1 MNDIDQNPVL
11 RNFFSRLANS
21 RDRSL
26 MLDYDGTLAP
36 FTLRRDQ
43 AVPYPGV
50 TEVLDRIL
58 EHRITRVVIISGRA
72 VESLIPLLGLA
83 NRPEIWGSHGL
94 ERLKP
99 DGEYEIIP
107 IEPAAS
113 AAIEEA
119 ESWAKAR
126 ASSERLERKP
136 AGLALH
142 TRGMDEGHAKA
153 LALEARKMWS
163 EIVLGKGLE
172 LHEFDGGIE
181 LRIKGISKAR
191 AVESIMDECPGTTIL
206 AYLGDDLTDEDAF
219 EAIKGRGLSVLVRK
233 EWRDTAADLW
243 LKSYEQML
251 GFLRQWLETERSGD

>member
-1 MNDIDQNPVL
+1 
-11 RNFFSRLANS
+11 
-21 RDRSL
+21 
-26 MLDYDGTLAP
+26 
-36 FTLRRDQ
+36 
-43 AVPYPGV
+43 
-50 TEVLDRIL
+50 
-58 EHRITRVVIISGRA
+58 
-72 VESLIPLLGLA
+72 
-83 NRPEIWGSHGL
+83 
-94 ERLKP
+94 
-99 DGEYEIIP
+99 
-107 IEPAAS
+107 
-113 AAIEEA
+113 
-119 ESWAKAR
+119 
-126 ASSERLERKP
+126 
-136 AGLALH
+136 
-142 TRGMDEGHAKA
+142 MDEGSAKA